1 MQGTERGVIS
11 RMEKKFKSK
20 LEPRGPGGAWTFLRI
35 PFDVNKVFG
44 SKGRV
49 SVARTINDFRLRS
62 SIFPEGDGT
71 HILWVNKA
79 IQKGARVK
87 PGDSVQVSLS
97 LDLARRVVAIPSYFK
112 RVLADREMARVAFLK
127 LSYSRKREIVDR
139 IKSAKTES
147 TRDRRIEQA
156 VKSLSEGQNR
166 RG

>member
-1 MQGTERGVIS
+1 
-11 RMEKKFKSK
+11 MEKKFKSK

-35 PFDVNKVFG
+35 PFDVNKAFG

-49 SVARTINDFRLRS
+49 SVTGTINNFRFRS

-87 PGDSVQVSLS
+87 PGGPVQVSLS

-112 RVLADREMARVAFLK
+112 RALAHREMARVAFLK

-139 IKSAKTES
+139 IKSAKAES
-147 TRDRRIEQA
+147 TRDRRIELA
-156 VKSLSEGQNR
+156 LKSLSEGRKR